1 MATISPV
8 NLAITR
14 IPNTNLVRFNL
25 NYTIAGSNHDIA
37 SEMSY
42 REVCKIIGDD
52 TPGDGT
58 DDLLGTLVDE
68 TITFTG
74 TRPGFGRGFGLVLPL
89 SSLDEDSGG
98 PLPQADEI
106 RALVTITPIL
116 PSESSRESN
125 QVTISTTGVVSQG

>member
-1 MATISPV
+1 MATINPI

-14 IPNTNLVRFNL
+14 INNTNFVRVKL
-25 NYTIAGSNHDIA
+25 DYTITGSNHDIA

-42 REVCKIIGDD
+42 REVCRIIGDD

-58 DDLLGTLVDE
+58 DDILGTLLDN

-74 TRPGFGRGFGLVLPL
+74 TNTGFGRGFSLVLPL
-89 SSLDEDSGG
+89 SLLDEDSGG
-98 PLPQADEI
+98 VLPQGDEI

-125 QVTISTTGVVSQG
+125 QITISTTGVISQ